1 VVVGGLPGQGVEV
14 AVRDVDQGLDPIQAR
29 HLSERLVQLRLI
41 AGGSFGPLGLAHAHT
56 LAAFTADELAI
67 SLRALSEVSTGSTG
81 VVVGIAG
88 VREPLLGSTGV
99 VVVLGPIP
107 GLRTTTTSVER
118 SGASLTSL
126 ITTTTAVQ
134 KPGVRR

>member
-1 VVVGGLPGQGVEV
+1 VDQDQGVVVGGLPGQGVEV
-14 AVRDVDQGLDPIQAR
+14 AVRD
-29 HLSERLVQLRLI
+29 
-41 AGGSFGPLGLAHAHT
+41 
-56 LAAFTADELAI
+56 ADELAI

-107 GLRTTTTSVER
+107 GRR
-118 SGASLTSL
+118 
-126 ITTTTAVQ
+126 TTTTAVQ